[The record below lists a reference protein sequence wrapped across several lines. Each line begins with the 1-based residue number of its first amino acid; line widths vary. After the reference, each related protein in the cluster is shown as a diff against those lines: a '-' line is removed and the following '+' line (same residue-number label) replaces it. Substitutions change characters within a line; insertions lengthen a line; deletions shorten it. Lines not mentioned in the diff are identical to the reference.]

1 MLLEAPREGRQRV
14 PRLPRRD
21 LLLASHRPVV
31 PERVPHVTVG
41 LALDV
46 GRTLAGP
53 PPLDRRAHRRP
64 HRVHVHPVHHLGR
77 NAEARGA
84 RRDVLP
90 RLGDGIRGGHRVLVV
105 LADDD
110 DRQLPHRREVQG
122 LVEDPLVGG
131 PVPVER
137 DRDPALAPE
146 PRRHHRPRRVGDAGA
161 DEPVAP
167 EHVEVEVGD
176 VHRPALAAAVAV
188 RAPEELRHHRPDVRA
203 LRDAVP
209 VAAVGAGDEVV
220 VREIEEGAD
229 RDPFLPHAGVGGA
242 VDLALAEE
250 GDEALLEG
258 ADAPH
263 EAVHPEVV
271 GEVRRLVWPGG
282 GGGGSGGGSV
292 RIRIGGKRVRMG
304 GGHGRG
310 FTPRAGGWRAG
321 AAPGPGQV
329 RSVPGRSGRGTSGRI
344 GADHGGQGRG
354 GPGAQGGAA
363 RRTPPHRTA
372 DPARTA
378 RGRTVRCGAV
388 WRSAAR
394 RALGRRMA
402 ADYLPGSS

>member
-1 MLLEAPREGRQRV
+1 MLVEPPREGRQRI
-14 PRLPRRD
+14 PRPPRRD

-53 PPLDRRAHRRP
+53 PPFDRRAHRRP

-90 RLGDGIRGGHRVLVV
+90 RLGDGVRGGHRVLVV

-110 DRQLPHRREVQG
+110 DRQLPHRREVEG

-137 DRDPALAPE
+137 DRDPVLAPE

-161 DEPVAP
+161 HEPVAP
-167 EHVEVEVGD
+167 QHVEVEVGD
-176 VHRPALAAAVAV
+176 VHRAALAAAVAV

-203 LRDAVP
+203 LGDAVP
-209 VAAVGAGDEVV
+209 VAAVGAGDEIVIRQV
-220 VREIEEGAD
+220 EEGAD
-229 RDPFLPHAGVGGA
+229 RDPLLPHAGVGGA
-242 VDLALAEE
+242 VDLPVAEE

-258 ADAPH
+258 ADTPH
-263 EAVHPEVV
+263 EAVHPKVV
-271 GEVRRLVWPGG
+271 GEVRRLVRP
-282 GGGGSGGGSV
+282 GGGGSGSGGV
-292 RIRIGGKRVRMG
+292 RVRIGGKRG
-304 GGHGRG
+304 SDGRWPWSG
-310 FTPRAGGWRAG
+310 VHSSGRRVAGRRRPRARSSQAG
-321 AAPGPGQV
+321 SGPFG
-329 RSVPGRSGRGTSGRI
+329 SGTSGRV
-344 GADHGGQGRG
+344 GADHRESGQEEGR
-354 GPGAQGGAA
+354 AREAV
-363 RRTPPHRTA
+363 RRTAPHSAA

-378 RGRTVRCGAV
+378 RGRTVRCDAV

-394 RALGRRMA
+394 RAFGRRTA
-402 ADYLPGSS
+402 AGYLPGSS